1 MMNKLSQ
8 ACELSLNDWLATFP
22 DEIPEAECSA
32 KHEKWKKNLF
42 NKMRDDR
49 YHVLTT
55 KAVRIILVAAILCSL
70 LLTAFVIPS
79 SREFILENF
88 DRCSMYKITENN
100 KNSLNGKMDVGYIPE
115 GFELRDTNIV
125 DKIVIFKYKDENGA
139 FFTVSKSSSA
149 TEICFDTENF
159 VSEEIV
165 DNNVTYIYCQGN
177 ENINN
182 LVWTKNDY
190 AYRVSGTLTKKD
202 LFKIA
207 KNVN

>member
-1 MMNKLSQ
+1 MNKLSQ

-55 KAVRIILVAAILCSL
+55 KAVRIIFVAAILCSL

-88 DRCSMYKITENN
+88 DKYSMYKITENN
-100 KNSLNGKMDVGYIPE
+100 KNSLNGKLDVGYIPE
-115 GFELRDTNIV
+115 GFELEGMEIV
-125 DKIVIFKYKDENGA
+125 DKNVLSKYKNKNGE

-149 TEICFDTENF
+149 TEIFFDTENF

-165 DNNVTYIYCQGN
+165 DNNVTYIYCQDN

-182 LVWTKNDY
+182 LIWTKNDY
-190 AYRVSGTLTKKD
+190 AYRVSGTLTKEE
-202 LFKIA
+202 LLEIA

>member
-1 MMNKLSQ
+1 MMNKLSK

-32 KHEKWKKNLF
+32 KHEKWKRNLF
-42 NKMRDDR
+42 NKMRDDY
-49 YHVLTT
+49 YHKFTT
-55 KAVRIILVAAILCSL
+55 KTIKIMLIAAILCSL

-79 SREFILENF
+79 SREFIHENF
-88 DRCSMYKITENN
+88 DRYSMYKITENN
-100 KNSLNGKMDVGYIPE
+100 KNSLNGKIDVGYMPE

-125 DKIVIFKYKDENGA
+125 HKIVIFECEDENGE
-139 FFTVSKSSSA
+139 FFTVSKSASS
-149 TEICFDTENF
+149 TEIFFDTENF

-182 LVWTKNDY
+182 LIWTKNDY
-190 AYRVSGTLTKKD
+190 AYRVSGTLTNEE
-202 LFKIA
+202 LLKIA

>member
-1 MMNKLSQ
+1 MNKLSQ
-8 ACELSLNDWLATFP
+8 ACEMSLNDWLATFP

-70 LLTAFVIPS
+70 LMTAFVIPS
-79 SREFILENF
+79 SREFIHENF
-88 DRCSMYKITENN
+88 DRYSMYKITENN
-100 KNSLNGKMDVGYIPE
+100 KNSLNGKLAVGYIPE

-125 DKIVIFKYKDENGA
+125 NRIVIFKYKDENGE
-139 FFTVSKSSSA
+139 FFNVSKSSSA
-149 TEICFDTENF
+149 MEIYFDTENF
-159 VSEEIV
+159 VSEEFI

-182 LVWTKNDY
+182 LLWTKNDY
-190 AYRVSGTLTKKD
+190 AYKIDGTLSKEEF
-202 LFKIA
+202 LKIA